1 MLPKPGAVTLD
12 FYDLAVVH
20 QPIEGGG
27 RNNGYINL
35 GIRGQL
41 FPFRPHN
48 TKRIRTNRGHS
59 IMERERHSGA
69 WAFVEGIDP

>member
-1 MLPKPGAVTLD
+1 VLPKPGAVTLD

-41 FPFRPHN
+41 FRFKIEIIGFALRRRA
-48 TKRIRTNRGHS
+48 TGTGS
-59 IMERERHSGA
+59 CDS
-69 WAFVEGIDP
+69 